1 MIVDKALQG
10 ALLVLENNI
19 VIKRCNVIQKQKDV
33 LQDENE
39 TLRKQ
44 IQILQKEAEK
54 LNGKLNETSSSLCD
68 VMKSKEQ
75 LEDDLSS
82 VFQLHNMRNIER
94 KIQKENDGKLDMSTI
109 LQENVTTLLE
119 NNTKLQE
126 KLQVSENDKEN
137 LKSELTSV
145 KVSGM
150 TFCNLIFFYNIKW
163 STSLLETSSSSPV
176 YNQRSSTL
184 PILMP

>member
-10 ALLVLENNI
+10 ALLVLENND

-44 IQILQKEAEK
+44 IQILQKETEK
-54 LNGKLNETSSSLCD
+54 LNGKLNETSTSLCD
-68 VMKSKEQ
+68 VKKSKER

-82 VFQLHNMRNIER
+82 VFQLYNMTNTER
-94 KIQKENDGKLDMSTI
+94 KVNMENDENLDRSTI

-119 NNTKLQE
+119 NNAKLEE
-126 KLQVSENDKEN
+126 KLEVSENDKEN

-150 TFCNLIFFYNIKW
+150 TTFFNFICLQ
-163 STSLLETSSSSPV
+163 SHVTC
-176 YNQRSSTL
+176 
-184 PILMP
+184 